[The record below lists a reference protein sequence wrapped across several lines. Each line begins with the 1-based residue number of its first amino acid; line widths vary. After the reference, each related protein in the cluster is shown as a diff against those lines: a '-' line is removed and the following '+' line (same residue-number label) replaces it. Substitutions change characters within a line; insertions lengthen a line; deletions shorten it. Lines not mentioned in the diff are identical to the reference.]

1 MVPAGALGAG
11 PDDARGIYAGLIGV
25 VVGVTFF
32 AGYLWWR
39 DTRRELELAQL
50 RSDFVAS
57 VSHELKTPLTSVQ
70 MLAETLRLREL
81 GRPERHEYLDLI
93 LSESNRLGR
102 LLRNVLDF
110 AQVEK
115 GTRVYQPQPVQLGA
129 VLEAVSHVLQQPLQ
143 EKHLALEVSGEAA
156 LELNADPDAL
166 EQAVLNLLYN
176 AIKYS
181 HPGGRIAVQTRREE
195 REAVIEVV
203 DQGVGIHPREHR
215 RIFERF
221 YRAPEAH
228 NRRIPGT
235 GLGLALVKHIVE
247 GHGGRVAVESAP
259 GKGSTFAIRLP
270 LPGIPRPT

>member
-1 MVPAGALGAG
+1 
-11 PDDARGIYAGLIGV
+11 
-25 VVGVTFF
+25 
-32 AGYLWWR
+32 
-39 DTRRELELAQL
+39 
-50 RSDFVAS
+50 
-57 VSHELKTPLTSVQ
+57 

-102 LLRNVLDF
+102 LLKNVLNF

-115 GTRVYQPQPVQLGA
+115 GTRVYQPEPVKLGA
-129 VLEAVSHVLQQPLQ
+129 VLEAVPHVLQQPLQ
-143 EKHLALEVSGEAA
+143 EKRLVLEVTGDDD

-181 HPGGRIAVQTRREE
+181 PPGGRIALRTRRDA
-195 REAVIEVV
+195 RDALIEVA

-215 RIFERF
+215 RIFDRF
-221 YRAPEAH
+221 YRVPEAH
-228 NRRIPGT
+228 NRRVPGT

-247 GHGGRVAVESAP
+247 GHGGRVMVESAP
-259 GKGSTFAIRLP
+259 GKGSTFTIRLP
-270 LPGIPRPT
+270 LPDAARPT